1 MTKSEEIFKRVD
13 ELEKTEF
20 VTAVFGNNWKE
31 HAKKN
36 TELYSMDDLIAIAHK
51 QGRRAIL
58 LERAIK
64 ELLGE
69 V

>member
-1 MTKSEEIFKRVD
+1 MSKSKEIFKRID
-13 ELEKTEF
+13 ELEKTDF
-20 VTAVFGNNWKE
+20 VTARFGNGW
-31 HAKKN
+31 KKN
-36 TELYSMDDLIAIAHK
+36 AKDNFDFDAVIDIAHK

-69 V
+69 M